1 MTRYTVAEEI
11 AEKPIP
17 EQRSHVLKTGT
28 PRSFVA
34 LRSTTSPMPPQR
46 QRALIVP
53 LTAFKVRRVGL
64 TCSTQ
69 KKVLPQR
76 AQEHIFR
83 PGLLQYA
90 PVQRDESG
98 LLVLHPVAPDGTTCR
113 KIGIS
118 DI

>member
-53 LTAFKVRRVGL
+53 MPKSWSKAKREQYVGQPHQQKPDKDNLEKALLDAVFDEDSHVWDGRV
-64 TCSTQ
+64 T
-69 KKVLPQR
+69 
-76 AQEHIFR
+76 
-83 PGLLQYA
+83 
-90 PVQRDESG
+90 
-98 LLVLHPVAPDGTTCR
+98 
-113 KIGIS
+113 KIWGETGQI
-118 DI
+118 IIGEAT

>member
-53 LTAFKVRRVGL
+53 LPSQTSQTAGTTSVTSVHSSQSDGRTAQERLAQYGALPQGYETLRV
-64 TCSTQ
+64 TCSL
-69 KKVLPQR
+69 VVRPVPQ
-76 AQEHIFR
+76 Q
-83 PGLLQYA
+83 L
-90 PVQRDESG
+90 
-98 LLVLHPVAPDGTTCR
+98 
-113 KIGIS
+113 
-118 DI
+118 